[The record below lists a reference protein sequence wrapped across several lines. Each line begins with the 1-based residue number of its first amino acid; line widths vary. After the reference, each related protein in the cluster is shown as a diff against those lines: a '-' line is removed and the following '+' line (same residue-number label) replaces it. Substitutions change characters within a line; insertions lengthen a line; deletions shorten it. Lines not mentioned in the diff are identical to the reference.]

1 MRLQITKESLPAA
14 EGTETMHN
22 CIDNFKVLEQMRKNT
37 QIMQTKAE
45 SKLKD
50 IIESSKG
57 FFENTN

>member
-1 MRLQITKESLPAA
+1 
-14 EGTETMHN
+14 
-22 CIDNFKVLEQMRKNT
+22 
-37 QIMQTKAE
+37 MQTKAE